1 MSDSSNAAGSC
12 TDRRRP
18 RRPARKSGSVIFAS
32 SLGTVFEWY
41 DFYLYATLAPFFA
54 ATVLS
59 AGQRDGG
66 AAVGLRGLRRGLPG
80 APVRRPGV
88 RPPGRPGRPQIHLPR
103 HHPVHGRLDLR
114 GRPAADLLVGRL
126 ARAGADGVA
135 APASRA
141 WRWAASMAVR
151 RPTSPSMRRAAGAA
165 TPRAGSRP
173 RRRSASSCR
182 SRSSRSAAPR
192 WTPRRSPTGAGA
204 SRSWCR

>member
-1 MSDSSNAAGSC
+1 MSVASAAVQLHRSETVASSP
-12 TDRRRP
+12 RRRTS
-18 RRPARKSGSVIFAS
+18 RHLRLFTRHRVRVVRLL
-32 SLGTVFEWY
+32 SLRHPGAV
-41 DFYLYATLAPFFA
+41 LRGP
-54 ATVLS
+54 VLS

-88 RPPGRPGRPQIHLPR
+88 RPPGRPGRPQVHLPG

-114 GRPAADLLVGRL
+114 GRPAADLLRGRL
-126 ARAGADGVA
+126 ARAGADGRRCVS
-135 APASRA
+135 SRA

-151 RPTSPSMRRAAGAA
+151 RPTWPSMRRAAAAA

-204 SRSWCR
+204 SRSWSR